1 MKKDAIKL
9 ETPLD
14 KLLRRKVEPFTFE
27 VGILKNSNH
36 RLPKGLSKRKKK
48 TTMKSVLKSANKIL
62 RGKNRPSNIGTYA
75 GGPVRR
81 MGGPGP
87 MSVAEVSAEV
97 RINTGINVFIEPFKK
112 KNSEANRFIAAFL
125 ELCFAQNKVTA
136 RRRTENLLQACVR
149 NPILR
154 KQYGRNKKLAKK
166 LKGFDRKFIDTG
178 QFFKSITA
186 KVLTKA
192 IRR

>member
-1 MKKDAIKL
+1 MNKDAIKL
-9 ETPLD
+9 ETPID

-36 RLPKGLSKRKKK
+36 RLPKGALKRKKK
-48 TTMKSVLKSANKIL
+48 KSIKSSINAVVKTL
-62 RGKNRPSNIGTYA
+62 QGKKKKHYIGTFA

-87 MSVAEVSAEV
+87 LSVAQVSQEV
-97 RINTGINVFIEPFKK
+97 RVNTGINVFIEPFKR

-154 KQYGRNKKLAKK
+154 KQYGRNKGLAKK
-166 LKGFDRKFIDTG
+166 IKGFDRKFIDTG
-178 QFFKSITA
+178 QFFKSIQA
-186 KVLTKA
+186 RVLTKA